1 MEEKYFR
8 FNAADD
14 REDTIWGYAKG
25 NGIFITADEKDITL
39 KDIKKVDFETAK
51 DTFTNWIKSTMAIAY
66 EDDIDEVV
74 SLAFSKGS
82 TVGKFRELGEYYICT
97 IEATDNPL
105 ADWEELGDGFDED
118 DNEKDG
124 PYTGRDAINGEAPYA
139 RAERLWKEATGKEAT
154 APLAGLTNQK
164 KAIHK
169 DGRYIVIDVSRSDEE
184 IKEAIRNFLGNK

>member
-14 REDTIWGYAKG
+14 REDTLWGYAKG
-25 NGIFITADEKDITL
+25 NGRCITADEKDITL

-51 DTFTNWIKSTMAIAY
+51 DTLANWIANTMAIAY
-66 EDDIDEVV
+66 DDDIDEVV
-74 SLAFSKGS
+74 SLAFSKGHA
-82 TVGKFRELGEYYICT
+82 VGKFRELGEYYICT

-105 ADWEELGDGFDED
+105 ADWEEIEDGFDEEE
-118 DNEKDG
+118 NEKEG
-124 PYTGRDAINGEAPYA
+124 PYTGRDAIDGEAPYA
-139 RAERLWKEATGKEAT
+139 KAERLWKEATGEEPT

-164 KAIHK
+164 KAIYK

-184 IKEAIRNFLGNK
+184 IKEAIRNFLA